1 MQNSSTDEEKENG
14 QPWDKKVDW
23 KPLNDLVEAAN
34 RSKSSKHASQGPI
47 IKSEPSYTLKVDKN
61 VSKSKGKDTLQRS
74 KIQVDSHEADDATD
88 SLKPKKLR
96 RKRKKKDGDLEDSG
110 VAAAQTVVVA
120 GGSNGG
126 LEKRIYPIW
135 FQLVP
140 FVEQ

>member
-47 IKSEPSYTLKVDKN
+47 IKSEPPYTLKVDKN
-61 VSKSKGKDTLQRS
+61 VPKLKGKDMLQRS
-74 KIQVDSHEADDATD
+74 KIQDDNHEVDDATD

-110 VAAAQTVVVA
+110 VAAAQTVVVS

-126 LEKRIYPIW
+126 REKRAYPIW